1 MFSVFFLISE
11 EVFHTR
17 KIQITVAFTFSK
29 FNFCGKMGA
38 AESVV
43 FDPLE
48 NKYVNEKLGLHRL
61 YPSDN
66 S

>member
-1 MFSVFFLISE
+1 
-11 EVFHTR
+11 
-17 KIQITVAFTFSK
+17 
-29 FNFCGKMGA
+29 MGA

-66 S
+66 SWLKAMK

>member
-1 MFSVFFLISE
+1 
-11 EVFHTR
+11 
-17 KIQITVAFTFSK
+17 
-29 FNFCGKMGA
+29 MGA

-48 NKYVNEKLGLHRL
+48 NKYVSEKLGLHRL

-66 S
+66 SWLKAMK